1 MLNYSFGLM
10 VETISP
16 KFLHKG
22 WHNTSVYKE
31 DSFFFTNSEH
41 FIIIKVIK
49 LSLKKEWILK
59 KDSKL
64 HSKKNKE
71 EVVF

>member
-1 MLNYSFGLM
+1 M

-22 WHNTSVYKE
+22 WHNTSVYTE
-31 DSFFFTNSEH
+31 DGFFFTSSEH

-49 LSLKKEWILK
+49 LSLKKEWILE

-64 HSKKNKE
+64 HSKKDKE
-71 EVVF
+71 KWQ